1 MKVLEM
7 TPVEA
12 KTRFG
17 EVLDAVERG
26 DEVIVTRRGK
36 KVARIRAAD
45 RRATPEEIQEAFRKI
60 REVGLRL
67 EPGETIKGLIS
78 QGRR

>member
-7 TPVEA
+7 TSVEA

-26 DEVIVTRRGK
+26 DEVIVTRRGQRI
-36 KVARIRAAD
+36 ARIRGED
-45 RRATPEEIQEAFRKI
+45 RQATPEEIREAFRRI

-78 QGRR
+78 EGRR